1 MGGAFCSLTLQPI
14 ALQCDQDKKVV
25 TMMNPIVRSL
35 LLPGAL
41 IGIGIALTGCPI
53 GGGGPA
59 FFADKALESAVRAE
73 LGKPL
78 GILSANDLLSVT
90 EISASAL
97 NIRNLSGIEGCRN
110 LTVLDLHDNMVR
122 SITPLENLVNLRVLD
137 LSHNEITQISAISG
151 LFLLE
156 ELNLAGPAM
165 AINDWSPLAA
175 NATNGGLGADDV
187 VVLPAGTTLDS
198 EGNVLDY
205 WLDDFQTLI
214 NLGVDV
220 LFEASETGGQ

>member
-1 MGGAFCSLTLQPI
+1 
-14 ALQCDQDKKVV
+14 
-25 TMMNPIVRSL
+25 MMNPIVRSL
-35 LLPGAL
+35 LLPGLLA
-41 IGIGIALTGCPI
+41 GVGIAMTGCPFV
-53 GGGGPA
+53 GGGSA
-59 FFADKALESAVRAE
+59 FFADKALESAVRLE

-78 GILSANDLLSVT
+78 GILSAADLLDVT
-90 EISASAL
+90 EIDATGL
-97 NIRNLSGIEGCRN
+97 NVQTLNGIEGCRN
-110 LTVLDLHDNMVR
+110 LTVLDLHDNGVR
-122 SITPLENLVNLRVLD
+122 SISPLENLVNLRVLD
-137 LSHNEITQISAISG
+137 LSNNEITQISAVSG

-165 AINDWSPLAA
+165 EIVDWSPLAA

-205 WLDDFQTLI
+205 WLDDFQTLV

-220 LFEASETGGQ
+220 LFEETDAGNQ